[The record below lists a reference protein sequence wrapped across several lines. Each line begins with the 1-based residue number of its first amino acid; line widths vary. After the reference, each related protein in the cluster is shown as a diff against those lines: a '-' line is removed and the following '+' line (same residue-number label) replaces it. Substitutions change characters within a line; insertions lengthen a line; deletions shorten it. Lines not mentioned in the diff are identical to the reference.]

1 MEDIYDEY
9 RVLYKFS
16 KQPYQ
21 QQMFSCV
28 PAEFVLDAPPPQHRD
43 FRETNLKVSTPPLP
57 SVEDQSLS
65 RTQEFNNPSAYWRVT
80 HQQMS

>member
-1 MEDIYDEY
+1 MEDVYDEY

-21 QQMFSCV
+21 QRMFNCL
-28 PAEFVLDAPPPQHRD
+28 PAEFVLDAQPPQHKD
-43 FRETNLKVSTPPLP
+43 FRETDLERTTPPLP
-57 SVEDQSLS
+57 GVEDQLLS
-65 RTQEFNNPSAYWRVT
+65 RKQEFNNPSTYWRVT